1 MNYEVTV
8 VTGDV
13 MFAGTNARVFIQI
26 YGEKG
31 KTEIITLEN
40 RSNNFERN
48 TTEIFKVSKFY
59 FIFSLSPYKSF
70 LLIPWENSIAQYQ
83 QLSNLF
89 TV

>member
-31 KTEIITLEN
+31 KTETITLEN

-48 TTEIFKVSKFY
+48 TTEIFKVLTFY
-59 FIFSLSPYKSF
+59 FYC
-70 LLIPWENSIAQYQ
+70 
-83 QLSNLF
+83 
-89 TV
+89 